1 MQARQKI
8 RCDAIDRAR
17 KFLETVTTPT
27 IEEVT
32 KSEAVRMLLPQIRE
46 ARSKGY
52 GLEAIAKMLSESGV
66 TASASLVRDL
76 LTEANAPLVSGL
88 DARPKSAH
96 VRKSPARGV
105 CVQPRHASSSG
116 ASDSKTAP
124 EATRAT
130 TPDGSLRPAGTGD
143 GATPVVKSPSVGQSV
158 VRRSTFVPRPDTENI

>member
-1 MQARQKI
+1 MQARLKI
-8 RCDAIDRAR
+8 GCDAVDRAR
-17 KFLETVTTPT
+17 KLLETVAAPT

-88 DARPKSAH
+88 DGQPKSA
-96 VRKSPARGV
+96 RLGKSPAREV
-105 CVQPRHASSSG
+105 RVQPRHEPSSG
-116 ASDSKTAP
+116 ASDSKMAP
-124 EATRAT
+124 DSTRAT
-130 TPDGSLRPAGTGD
+130 TPDRSLRPAGSGD
-143 GATPVVKSPSVGQSV
+143 SATPILKFPWVGQPA
-158 VRRSTFVPRPDTENI
+158 VRRSTFVPQPDTENI

>member
-17 KFLETVTTPT
+17 KLLETAVAPT

-76 LTEANAPLVSGL
+76 LTEANAPLVFGR
-88 DARPKSAH
+88 DARAKSAH
-96 VRKSPARGV
+96 VRKSPVQEVR
-105 CVQPRHASSSG
+105 VQPRHESSSG
-116 ASDSKTAP
+116 ASDSKMAP
-124 EATRAT
+124 EATRSA
-130 TPDGSLRPAGTGD
+130 TPDRSIRPAATGD
-143 GATPVVKSPSVGQSV
+143 GATPVLKSSSVGQPV